1 MAYKRSD
8 GPDHTEHF
16 GGVRSFKGW
25 RIFAKRTTL
34 LSSLVNGA
42 LVIKVRMK
50 LATPTKSVP
59 PPFIPENPV
68 AKIIQRLFMEYK
80 SADIVFEATQIT
92 GVSPDV
98 FRLLLFYMYGGKLSD
113 NDMKSHPKELVD
125 AANRFGVVNLKLET
139 EAYIVGATTFHN

>member
-25 RIFAKRTTL
+25 RNFAKRTTL

-42 LVIKVRMK
+42 LVIEVRMK

-59 PPFIPENPV
+59 GTIH
-68 AKIIQRLFMEYK
+68 
-80 SADIVFEATQIT
+80 
-92 GVSPDV
+92 
-98 FRLLLFYMYGGKLSD
+98 GG
-113 NDMKSHPKELVD
+113 
-125 AANRFGVVNLKLET
+125 
-139 EAYIVGATTFHN
+139 